1 MAFFGGQPKTTPVME
16 SQTDNERKESADI
29 PELPEP
35 RSSTV
40 IAKDLIVTGK
50 LSGEGVVQIEGVVEG
65 EVNLKGYVIVT
76 ATGKVKGPVE
86 ADVIRIAGQAP
97 GGQRGRGRLTAP
109 LPRSFGRKG
118 RGEPRS
124 EEGFA

>member
-76 ATGKVKGPVE
+76 PTGRVKGPVE
-86 ADVIRIAGQAP
+86 ADVIRIAGQV
-97 GGQRGRGRLTAP
+97 
-109 LPRSFGRKG
+109 
-118 RGEPRS
+118 
-124 EEGFA
+124 EGNLVSHDHVQL